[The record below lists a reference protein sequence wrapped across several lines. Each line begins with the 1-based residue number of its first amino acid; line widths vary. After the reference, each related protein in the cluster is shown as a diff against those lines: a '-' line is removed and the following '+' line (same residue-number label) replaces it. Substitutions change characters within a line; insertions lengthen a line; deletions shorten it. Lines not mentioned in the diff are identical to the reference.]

1 MVVSAERFVKL
12 ISESEYFER
21 LGFFTG
27 SLVSSAFFFFPV
39 IRQQPIYRRA
49 LLTMLPFYFI
59 NRWGKITKEDLEW
72 GKGKNF
78 IKFIMLFKDFKFIM
92 ARTLKS

>member
-1 MVVSAERFVKL
+1 
-12 ISESEYFER
+12 
-21 LGFFTG
+21 
-27 SLVSSAFFFFPV
+27 
-39 IRQQPIYRRA
+39 
-49 LLTMLPFYFI
+49 MLPFYFI